1 MTASAISTRQSHR
14 KIGCRD
20 RLIVNIGTG
29 TNSPFKEKNMKYLLV
44 LMLTGCAAGSS
55 WNASLLDGSSS
66 GNAQQKLTLDKDI
79 QAMSRNEV
87 ILAVQECESS
97 GLRAVMI
104 IAKRKINNYTAD
116 VVADVSCAPKYRY

>member
-1 MTASAISTRQSHR
+1 
-14 KIGCRD
+14 
-20 RLIVNIGTG
+20 
-29 TNSPFKEKNMKYLLV
+29 MKYFLV

-55 WNASLLDGSSS
+55 WNASLLDSASST
-66 GNAQQKLTLDKDI
+66 AQQKMTLDKDI

>member
-1 MTASAISTRQSHR
+1 M
-14 KIGCRD
+14 
-20 RLIVNIGTG
+20 
-29 TNSPFKEKNMKYLLV
+29 
-44 LMLTGCAAGSS
+44 TGCAAGSS
-55 WNASLLDGSSS
+55 WNASMLDGSSS
-66 GNAQQKLTLDKDI
+66 GAAEQKMVLDKNI

>member
-20 RLIVNIGTG
+20 RLIVNIGIG
-29 TNSPFKEKNMKYLLV
+29 TKSPFKEKTMKYLLV

-55 WNASLLDGSSS
+55 WNASLLDGGSSS
-66 GNAQQKLTLDKDI
+66 PEQKMTLDKNI

-104 IAKRKINNYTAD
+104 IAKRKINNYTTD

>member
-1 MTASAISTRQSHR
+1 
-14 KIGCRD
+14 
-20 RLIVNIGTG
+20 
-29 TNSPFKEKNMKYLLV
+29 MKYLLV

-55 WNASLLDGSSS
+55 WNASLLDGASST
-66 GNAQQKLTLDKDI
+66 AQQKLTLDKDI

>member
-1 MTASAISTRQSHR
+1 
-14 KIGCRD
+14 
-20 RLIVNIGTG
+20 
-29 TNSPFKEKNMKYLLV
+29 MKYFLF

-55 WNASLLDGSSS
+55 WNASLLDGPS
-66 GNAQQKLTLDKDI
+66 GNAEQKLTLDKDI
-79 QAMSRNEV
+79 QSMSRNEV

>member
-1 MTASAISTRQSHR
+1 
-14 KIGCRD
+14 
-20 RLIVNIGTG
+20 
-29 TNSPFKEKNMKYLLV
+29 MKYFLV

-55 WNASLLDGSSS
+55 WNASLLDGSS
-66 GNAQQKLTLDKDI
+66 GTAQQKLTLDKDI
-79 QAMSRNEV
+79 QPMSRNEV

>member
-1 MTASAISTRQSHR
+1 MTASAISTRQNHR

-29 TNSPFKEKNMKYLLV
+29 TNSLFKEKTMKYLLV

-55 WNASLLDGSSS
+55 WNASLLDGAS
-66 GNAQQKLTLDKDI
+66 GTAQQKMTLDKDI

>member
-1 MTASAISTRQSHR
+1 
-14 KIGCRD
+14 
-20 RLIVNIGTG
+20 
-29 TNSPFKEKNMKYLLV
+29 MKYLIFL
-44 LMLTGCAAGSS
+44 LMTGCAAGSS
-55 WNASLLDGSSS
+55 WNASLLDGAN

-79 QAMSRNEV
+79 QPMSRSEV